1 MKLCDYPDNWGPTI
15 EHMLRNW
22 DGFNAS
28 DYEKASAVAESVGDK
43 KFAELL
49 LKLAADR
56 GAEHLVVWGH
66 LG

>member
-1 MKLCDYPDNWGPTI
+1 MKLADYPDNWGPTL
-15 EHMLRNW
+15 EHMLQNW

-28 DYEKASAVAESVGDK
+28 DYEKAAKVAKSVGDL

-49 LKLAADR
+49 LELAAKR
-56 GAEHLVVWGH
+56 AVIHLEAWGH